1 MNEKNESYAYFVIA
15 GGFDPVDVTAR
26 VGVTPSQAWAKGDL
40 AERTKQRRESSSW
53 SLYSRLDRSA
63 TLESHVQDV
72 LEQLDSNK
80 ADFRALSVEY
90 GGVMELVG
98 YFYDYYPGLFFNR
111 RTVEHLAE
119 YALSMDYDFYF
130 WDKPEAPTPAEGGP

>member
-90 GGVMELVG
+90 GG
-98 YFYDYYPGLFFNR
+98 
-111 RTVEHLAE
+111 
-119 YALSMDYDFYF
+119 
-130 WDKPEAPTPAEGGP
+130 